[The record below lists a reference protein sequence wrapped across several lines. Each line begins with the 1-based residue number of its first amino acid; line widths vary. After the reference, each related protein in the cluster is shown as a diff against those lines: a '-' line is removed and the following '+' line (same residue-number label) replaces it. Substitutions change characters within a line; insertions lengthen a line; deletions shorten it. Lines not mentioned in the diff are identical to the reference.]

1 MIAMVS
7 ERRRV
12 KGRSKAIER
21 GGSPGEWVSDEQAD
35 VRRPLF
41 HSGGILQQAGG
52 QASEI
57 SGLLQET

>member
-12 KGRSKAIER
+12 RGRSKATER
-21 GGSPGEWVSDEQAD
+21 GGSPGEWVSDKRAD

-41 HSGGILQQAGG
+41 HSGGNLQQAGG

-57 SGLLQET
+57 SGLLQEN